1 MATSLATPQHWH
13 GLWTALVSPLKSVG
27 GKQEIDVKSLASL
40 IERQLNTKTLTG
52 LVIAGSTGEGSL
64 LSEENF
70 RSLLKEA
77 HAIVAGRVPLIAGL
91 GIGGTETALKN
102 AEIIA
107 SLGYQGLLA
116 SPPAYIKSPQR
127 GLAKHFSAVAS
138 VGLPVCLYEIAGRA
152 VSTIQIETLQEILSN
167 PANKNIVAMKDASA
181 DIPRQMRSSELFG
194 NRIALL
200 SGDDFTLA
208 PFMASGGH
216 GVISVATHVVPKR
229 MKRIYDL
236 CVAGDFEAA
245 VAEQNLIRPLV
256 DSLFWE
262 SNPIPVKT
270 LVKDLGWIETEVFSP
285 PLEATEPGKR
295 SKILSLFKEMG
306 DLH

>member
-1 MATSLATPQHWH
+1 MGTSLATPQHWH
-13 GLWTALVSPLKSVG
+13 GLWTALVTPLRTAG
-27 GKQEIDVKSLASL
+27 GKQAIDTKSLSAL
-40 IERQLNTKTLTG
+40 IERQLASETLTG

-77 HAIVAGRVPLIAGL
+77 HSIVAGRVPLVAGL
-91 GIGGTETALKN
+91 GIGGTESALKN

-107 SLGYQGLLA
+107 SVGYQGLLA

-127 GLAKHFSAVAS
+127 GLVKHFSAVAS
-138 VGLPVCLYEIAGRA
+138 VGLPVCMYEIAGRA
-152 VSTIQIETLQEILSN
+152 VSTLQIETLQEILAN
-167 PANKNIVAMKDASA
+167 PANKNLVAMKDASA
-181 DIPRQMRSSELFG
+181 DIQRQMRSSELFG

-208 PFMASGGH
+208 PFMATGGH
-216 GVISVATHVVPKR
+216 GIISVATHIIPKR

-236 CVAGDFEAA
+236 CVAGNFEDA

-256 DSLFWE
+256 DSLFWD
-262 SNPIPVKT
+262 SNPIPIKT
-270 LVKDLGWIETEVFSP
+270 LAKDLGWIETDVFSS
-285 PLEATEPGKR
+285 PLEATESSKR
-295 SKILSLFKEMG
+295 AKILSLFKELG
-306 DLH
+306 DL